1 MDQGLK
7 TTCQIFRKSLFLT
20 RTGLDHYIADRRE
33 LRTRT
38 DELFA
43 WAAEGRLKQKV
54 FRTYRLEEAA
64 DAHRAIKSRGT
75 TGKLLV
81 IP

>member
-1 MDQGLK
+1 M
-7 TTCQIFRKSLFLT
+7 
-20 RTGLDHYIADRRE
+20 
-33 LRTRT
+33 RTRT

-43 WAAEGRLKQKV
+43 WTAEGRLKQKV

-64 DAHRAIKSRGT
+64 DAHRAIESRGT